1 MKETESRE
9 SREREKNYKTFVQYG
24 NNEANEEVEYH
35 CFVGG
40 GNKWWGGRPNKQKQK
55 QVNRNKRGGF

>member
-24 NNEANEEVEYH
+24 NNEAHGEIEYH
-35 CFVGG
+35 NFVGS
-40 GNKWWGGRPNKQKQK
+40 GNNWGGEA
-55 QVNRNKRGGF
+55 